1 MHYNKIPQLQRAMDS
16 LRAHLSKNEGLL
28 LIIAS
33 EGFFAL
39 MNVAVKLLGTD
50 VSNLAVG
57 GSASSLFHKRQMAID
72 CVDSNGELYAE
83 PNCKECLDH

>member
-50 VSNLAVG
+50 VSVLEVG
-57 GSASSLFHKRQMAID
+57 GSSPSLID
-72 CVDSNGELYAE
+72 
-83 PNCKECLDH
+83 K